1 MKLIKISEFVRSH
14 KRMKRNILFI
24 LINPVRIRPRYWI
37 RFFRFMYISRGRKSV
52 ICHSARKDLVPF
64 NRFSIGERSIVEDF
78 ATINNMSGG
87 IEIGDRTRVGIG
99 NVIIGPVK
107 IGNNVILAQNIIISG
122 LDHNYSDISLPI
134 LDQGVST
141 SEVIVEDEVWIGAN
155 SVITRGI
162 KIGKHS
168 VVAAGSLVNKDVPP
182 FCLVGG
188 NPAKI
193 IKRYSFES
201 GRWER
206 VSL

>member
-1 MKLIKISEFVRSH
+1 MNLVNIAEFVRKHERLKSV
-14 KRMKRNILFI
+14 ILFTA
-24 LINPVRIRPRYWI
+24 INPVRIRPRCWV

-64 NRFSIGERSIVEDF
+64 NRFSIGERSIIEDF
-78 ATINNMSGG
+78 ATLNNMVGG
-87 IEIGDRTRVGIG
+87 IEIGKRTRVGIG

-107 IGNNVILAQNIIISG
+107 IGDNVIFAQNVVISG
-122 LDHNYSDISLPI
+122 LDHNYIDVNLPI

-141 SEVIVEDEVWIGAN
+141 AEVIIEDEVWIGAN
-155 SVITRGI
+155 SVVTKGT

-168 VVAAGSLVNKDVPP
+168 VIAASSLVNKDVPP

-188 NPAKI
+188 NPARI
-193 IKRYSFES
+193 IKKYSFES

-206 VSL
+206 VLL